1 VTEETK
7 EHGRG
12 VVQARPRAF
21 PPASGLH
28 ARWLLLA
35 RVTWI
40 AVAVAALAIVVFS
53 VPSSFEHYRTVCT
66 AALEVCSEREVGQ
79 PTPEGVRALRD
90 VGLSVGSYA
99 LLNVIIDKVFQL
111 V

>member
-1 VTEETK
+1 
-7 EHGRG
+7 
-12 VVQARPRAF
+12 
-21 PPASGLH
+21 
-28 ARWLLLA
+28 
-35 RVTWI
+35 VTWI